1 MVAHRRRLLIATAFL
16 ALSVPLIGEAAS
28 EYIYV
33 PIADEFQL
41 SIDVLNYLAI
51 APTMASLVA
60 VFLAGALAVRFGRRR
75 VLIWSA
81 AVTCTGALLLSLA
94 PSVTLIFAGRVLC
107 GVGGV
112 PLAVVGLS
120 LVNVT
125 FTDPAQRGRMFGVL
139 AAVTPLVYILA
150 PVAGSLIGQFLG
162 WRFVPLLWLTA
173 SGVTII
179 LAVRALPR
187 TDATVTGSELI
198 TPLLAGVALATLCL
212 AISLAGL
219 GLMAYAIAAVATA
232 AVVVALLLIIL
243 PRRPESALDLRAL
256 RAPGAL
262 LAAGAVIFLVAID
275 ITYFVNL
282 YIQYRYSLPL
292 PYLALLAVLPE
303 LAGIAGSLI
312 FGSLASRRGPGP
324 SALIAML
331 AAAVLPLTILLL
343 GPGSS
348 VWLIVIACVVINFPT
363 AGAVGPL
370 TEYFMDYAP
379 ADGSDATASLYDALT
394 NVRNVVLS
402 AVVGLVAFA
411 GFEQTVANGLVASG
425 VPADRAAAVAS
436 DIRSGEKA
444 VEIARGLPSPDDPLK
459 KALAADGTTID
470 AGQYEALRLT
480 ALVMT
485 VGGAMGAGMLGLSM
499 RRRRRLP
506 VEGSTPRPE

>member
-1 MVAHRRRLLIATAFL
+1 MLVATAFL

-33 PIADEFQL
+33 PIAEDFQL
-41 SIDVLNYLAI
+41 SIDALNYLAI

-81 AVTCTGALLLSLA
+81 ATTCAGALLLSLA
-94 PSVTLIFAGRVLC
+94 PTVPLVFAGRVLC
-107 GVGGV
+107 GIGGV

-125 FTDPAQRGRMFGVL
+125 FTEPAQRARMFGVL
-139 AAVTPLVYILA
+139 AALTPVVYIVA
-150 PVAGSLIGQFLG
+150 PVTGSLVGQFLG
-162 WRFVPLLWLTA
+162 WRFVPLLWLFAAGLTL
-173 SGVTII
+173 V
-179 LAVRALPR
+179 LAMVALPR
-187 TDATVTGSELI
+187 VDATVTGSELI

-212 AISLAGL
+212 AVSLAGL
-219 GLMAYAIAAVATA
+219 GLMGYSIAAVATA
-232 AVVVALLLIIL
+232 AVVVAILLVIL
-243 PRRPESALDLRAL
+243 PRRPDSALDLRAL

-262 LAAGAVIFLVAID
+262 LAAGAIVFLVAID

-324 SALIAML
+324 SALIAMV
-331 AAAVLPLTILLL
+331 AASVLPLTILLL

-370 TEYFMDYAP
+370 TEYFMNYAP
-379 ADGSDATASLYDALT
+379 ADGSDATSSLYDALT

-411 GFEQTVANGLVASG
+411 GFEQTLTSGLVASG
-425 VPADRAAAVAS
+425 VPAERAAAVAS
-436 DIRSGEKA
+436 DIRSGEKSI
-444 VEIARGLPSPDDPLK
+444 EIARGLPSPDDPVK
-459 KALAADGTTID
+459 KALADDGTTID
-470 AGQYEALRLT
+470 AAQFEALRLT

-499 RRRRRLP
+499 RRRRRDP
-506 VEGSTPRPE
+506 VHGSAPVPE